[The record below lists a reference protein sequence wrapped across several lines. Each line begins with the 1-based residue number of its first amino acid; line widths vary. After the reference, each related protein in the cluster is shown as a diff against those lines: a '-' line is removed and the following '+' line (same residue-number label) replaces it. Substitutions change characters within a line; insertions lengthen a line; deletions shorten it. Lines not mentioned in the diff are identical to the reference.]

1 MPSQSP
7 FQIDIPATDLL
18 TYLFPSSQHAS
29 DTAIWIDADD
39 TSNSLSPKQALGWIK
54 ALGAGLRRFGL
65 QRQDV
70 VMVYSTNHIFI
81 PVAYLGIAGSG
92 CIFSGCN
99 PAYGVDGMQGYI
111 HISIIELT

>member
-1 MPSQSP
+1 MPFQSP
-7 FQIDIPATDLL
+7 FQINIPATDLL
-18 TYLFPSSQHAS
+18 TYLFPPSQDAS
-29 DTAIWIDADD
+29 DTPIWIDADD
-39 TSNSLSPKQALGWIK
+39 TSNSLSLRQALGWIK
-54 ALGAGLRRFGL
+54 ALGAGLQGLGL

-99 PAYGVDGMQGYI
+99 PAYGVDGMCAYVGI
-111 HISIIELT
+111 NIV